1 MMRAISSR
9 KRVCYPM
16 PGNGTTYLGASLPA
30 AIAASFTVPNAA
42 HHRHDCERLIG
53 PDALGEASLRAQT
66 LGLAFRA
73 RQVIHGRQHKVIEKP
88 TR

>member
-1 MMRAISSR
+1 MPHARERDGIPSGAATGCNCR
-9 KRVCYPM
+9 RFHNLFNAEQKRDD
-16 PGNGTTYLGASLPA
+16 GG
-30 AIAASFTVPNAA
+30 
-42 HHRHDCERLIG
+42 RLILRD
-53 PDALGEASLRAQT
+53 PIREASLRAQT